1 MAILNQILGT
11 KNSGKITLIGKESG
25 KVYDIPYINGVSLS
39 TETQDP
45 DYAYANGVTKKV
57 TFTNPREGS
66 ISFSSD
72 LYTAELLSLITGS
85 PIKTSAVEVFKTK
98 TFESNLSNLQL
109 DEQATKLLGVDVV
122 DVDGV
127 KVESLTGFA
136 LDSDSKT
143 ITGISVPHDAKAIK
157 VFYLTSV
164 SEVTSMSI
172 KDQQE
177 IVEAYTAYID
187 VISTKSDNA
196 GGGQVCLQIV
206 APNTKPDGSISLEFA
221 GDSISS
227 YEFSFTLTPDEKNT
241 LYHYYILAETK

>member
-11 KNSGKITLIGKESG
+11 KNSGKITLVGKESG
-25 KVYDIPYINGVSLS
+25 KIFDIPYINGVSLS

-66 ISFSSD
+66 ISFNSD

-85 PIKTSAVEVFKTK
+85 PIQSSEVEVFKTK
-98 TFESNLSNLQL
+98 VFEGEELTTLIL
-109 DEQATKLLGVDVV
+109 PEEATKLLGVDFV
-122 DVDGV
+122 DIDGV
-127 KVESLTGFA
+127 KISSVEGAS
-136 LDSDSKT
+136 LDSDNKT
-143 ITGISVPHDAKAIK
+143 ITGVTVGSNKWVKA
-157 VFYLTSV
+157 FYLTAK
-164 SEVTSMSI
+164 TDTTNMSI

-241 LYHYYILAETK
+241 LYHYYILAES

>member
-98 TFESNLSNLQL
+98 TFESNLNSLQL

-127 KVESLTGFA
+127 KIESLSGFA
-136 LDSDSKT
+136 LDSDNKT
-143 ITGISVPHDAKAIK
+143 ITGITPGDAKAIK

-164 SEVTSMSI
+164 SEATSMSI

>member
-127 KVESLTGFA
+127 KIESLSGFA
-136 LDSDSKT
+136 LDSDNKT
-143 ITGISVPHDAKAIK
+143 ITGITPGDAKAIK

-164 SEVTSMSI
+164 SEATSMSI

>member
-98 TFESNLSNLQL
+98 TFESNLNSLQL

-127 KVESLTGFA
+127 KIESLSGFA
-136 LDSDSKT
+136 LDSDNKT
-143 ITGISVPHDAKAIK
+143 ITGITPGDAKAIK

-164 SEVTSMSI
+164 SDVTSMSI
-172 KDQQE
+172 KDQ
-177 IVEAYTAYID
+177 
-187 VISTKSDNA
+187 
-196 GGGQVCLQIV
+196 
-206 APNTKPDGSISLEFA
+206 
-221 GDSISS
+221 
-227 YEFSFTLTPDEKNT
+227 
-241 LYHYYILAETK
+241 

>member
-11 KNSGKITLIGKESG
+11 KNSGKITLVGKESG
-25 KVYDIPYINGVSLS
+25 KIFDIPYINGVSLS

-66 ISFSSD
+66 ISFNSD

-85 PIKTSAVEVFKTK
+85 PIQSSEVEVFKTK
-98 TFESNLSNLQL
+98 VFEG
-109 DEQATKLLGVDVV
+109 DELTTLKLPEEATKLLGVDFV
-122 DVDGV
+122 DIDGV
-127 KVESLTGFA
+127 KISSVEGAT
-136 LDSDSKT
+136 LDSDKKT
-143 ITGISVPHDAKAIK
+143 IIGVTVDDNKWVKA
-157 VFYLTSV
+157 FYLTAK
-164 SEVTSMSI
+164 TDTTNMSI

-241 LYHYYILAETK
+241 LYHYYILAES

>member
-11 KNSGKITLIGKESG
+11 KNSGKITLVGKESG
-25 KVYDIPYINGVSLS
+25 KIFDIPYINGVSLS

-66 ISFSSD
+66 ISFNSD

-85 PIKTSAVEVFKTK
+85 PIQSSEVEVFKTK
-98 TFESNLSNLQL
+98 VFEG
-109 DEQATKLLGVDVV
+109 DELTTLKLPEEATKLLGVDFV
-122 DVDGV
+122 DIDGV
-127 KVESLTGFA
+127 KISSVEGAT
-136 LDSDSKT
+136 LDSDKKT
-143 ITGISVPHDAKAIK
+143 ITGVTVDDNKWVKA
-157 VFYLTSV
+157 FYLTAK
-164 SEVTSMSI
+164 TDTTNMSI

-241 LYHYYILAETK
+241 LYHYYILAES